1 MCDGVN
7 NSRATTAVNLL
18 QRDRLASVN
27 QTLVCWSYGW
37 SFLQGRGLTEV
48 RISLLAVMFLV
59 VGGAAG
65 AQTESFFSVPSADAP
80 ELAQR
85 GAYSVGVR
93 TLEIKNPNQVDILN
107 FDKST
112 GKAPLY
118 DRPLKIE
125 VWYPATIPAG
135 AQERTLY
142 VMGFPSGG
150 KGFES
155 APKTVEVPGKALRD
169 APPVKGSQF
178 PLVVV
183 SHGYPGSRYF
193 LTYLSENLA
202 SKGYVVAAI
211 DHTDSVFG
219 AEKAFQST
227 LLNRANDQ
235 LFTVDALEE
244 LAGHAGH
251 FLNGLVDSKHVAIVG
266 YSMGGYGALASAG
279 AGYSA
284 TSMGHGFVPGGYF
297 ADWEAGSPKYQ
308 ARLRKEVQ
316 AVVAI
321 SPWGSQPPYSAW
333 DAAGLAGIHIPML
346 VIAGDQDD
354 VSDYSNGIKPAFD
367 KAVHSDRCMLV
378 YENAR
383 HNVGG
388 NPAPA
393 EALSSFVTR
402 EFFEEP
408 AWRKDRITAINQH
421 FITAF
426 LDLTL
431 KGDES
436 KRAYLHV
443 APERSN
449 DGKWPLPQGAS
460 VGAKFSEGADYWK
473 GFQRRWAL
481 GLEMHCSA
489 AIQ

>member
-1 MCDGVN
+1 MR
-7 NSRATTAVNLL
+7 SILL
-18 QRDRLASVN
+18 AAALL
-27 QTLVCWSYGW
+27 TLVNTA
-37 SFLQGRGLTEV
+37 QG
-48 RISLLAVMFLV
+48 
-59 VGGAAG
+59 
-65 AQTESFFSVPSADAP
+65 QTENFFSDPVADAP
-80 ELAQR
+80 ELAAR
-85 GAYSVGVR
+85 GPYSVGVR
-93 TLEIKNPNQVDILN
+93 TIEIKNPDQVDVLQ
-107 FDKST
+107 FDKTT
-112 GKAPLY
+112 GKAPVY
-118 DRPLKIE
+118 ERSLKVE

-135 AQERTLY
+135 EQERTVY
-142 VMGFPSGG
+142 EMGFPHSGSG
-150 KGFES
+150 P
-155 APKTVEVPGKALRD
+155 ANLPKTFTVLGKALRD
-169 APPVKGSQF
+169 APPVKGTKY

-219 AEKAFQST
+219 EEKGFQST

-235 LFTVDALEE
+235 LFTVGALEE
-244 LAGHAGH
+244 LAGQPGH
-251 FLNGLVDSKHVAIVG
+251 FLNGILDAANVAIIG
-266 YSMGGYGALASAG
+266 YSMGGYGVLASAG

-284 TSMGHGFVPGGYF
+284 SSMAHGMVPGGYF
-297 ADWEAGSPKYQ
+297 SDWEAGSPKYQ
-308 ARLRKEVQ
+308 ARLRKEVK

-321 SPWGSQPPYSAW
+321 SPWGSQPPYNSW
-333 DAAGLAGIHIPML
+333 DAEGLAGIHIPML
-346 VIAGDQDD
+346 MIAGDQDD
-354 VSDYSNGIKPAFD
+354 VSNYAEGIKPTFE

-388 NPAPA
+388 NPPPA
-393 EALSSFVTR
+393 EALPSFVTR
-402 EFFEEP
+402 EFFDEP
-408 AWRKDRITAINQH
+408 VWRKDRITAINQH

-443 APERSN
+443 APEISN
-449 DGKWPLPQGAS
+449 EGKWPLPPGAN
-460 VGAKFSEGADYWK
+460 VGGKFSDGANYWK

-489 AIQ
+489 ATP